1 MKLYGISEKVLRSI
15 VNVVSQDYD
24 KNVVFKKEPE
34 KSGNA
39 INFSL
44 RILDCNKIGSRRS
57 NTGRKI
63 PAACWHVHRDIMEL
77 IFLWNPSARLQ
88 SILAD
93 YRGEKDFLE
102 KFAATGSTNLGSNAK
117 PIRADRACNCEVHAI
132 VQAHNNIVRACADR
146 FTFGDIIKAL

>member
-15 VNVVSQDYD
+15 VNIVSADYD
-24 KNVVFKKEPE
+24 KNIVFKKEPE

-44 RILDCNKIGSRRS
+44 RILDCNKKGARRS

-63 PAACWHVHRDIMEL
+63 PAACWHAHRDIMEL
-77 IFLWNPSARLQ
+77 IFLWNPSARLV

-102 KFAATGSTNLGSNAK
+102 SFPGTGSTNFGSIAV
-117 PIRADRACNCEVHAI
+117 PIRADRACNCETHE
-132 VQAHNNIVRACADR
+132 IVRAHNEIVHKLVNNPVHV
-146 FTFGDIIKAL
+146 FGKCS